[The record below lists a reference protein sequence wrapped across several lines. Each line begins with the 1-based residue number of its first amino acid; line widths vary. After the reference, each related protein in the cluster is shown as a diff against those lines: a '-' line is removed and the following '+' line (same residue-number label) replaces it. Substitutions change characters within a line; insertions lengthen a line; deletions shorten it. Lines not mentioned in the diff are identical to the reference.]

1 MAYNQELAD
10 RTKEIIS
17 SSYEKVEVKKMFG
30 GICFMMND
38 KMFGGVVQDRLMIRH
53 DPERA
58 EELLKQEGCKP
69 MDFTGKPMKGMVFVD
84 AAAVQ
89 TREQL
94 EYWVNVAMEFN
105 KTAKKSNKV
114 KK

>member
-10 RTKEIIS
+10 RAKEVIS
-17 SSYEKVEVKKMFG
+17 STHRRVEIKKMFG
-30 GICFMMND
+30 GICFMVND

-53 DPERA
+53 DPARA
-58 EELLKQEGCKP
+58 EELLKQEGCRP
-69 MDFTGKPMKGMVFVD
+69 MDFTGKPMKGMVFVE
-84 AAAVQ
+84 ASAVQ

-94 EYWVNVAMEFN
+94 EYWVNVAAEFN
-105 KTAKKSNKV
+105 KVAEKSDKV